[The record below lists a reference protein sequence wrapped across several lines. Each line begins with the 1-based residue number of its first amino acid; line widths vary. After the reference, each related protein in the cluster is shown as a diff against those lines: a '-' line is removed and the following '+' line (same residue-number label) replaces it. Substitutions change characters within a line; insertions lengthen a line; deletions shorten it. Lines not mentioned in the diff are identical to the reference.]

1 MSEKNQYQRRFHI
14 GIDIGKEGAIVIQEK
29 DKAIASI
36 PMPLIGKELDYNGI
50 YRTLEPY
57 EGGNGIVVFEKI
69 VPYVGNKT
77 SIFSMGM
84 QAGAI
89 EMACVALAIP
99 YTKLPPQTWQ
109 KEMFLGVDQMTK
121 KSATTKSGET
131 RDTKGM
137 ALIAAQRLFP
147 GFIFNFLSRYKKGN
161 TKPHNGLVDAL
172 LMSEYAKRK
181 FP

>member
-1 MSEKNQYQRRFHI
+1 MGNKTQYQRRFHI

-29 DKAIASI
+29 DKAITSM
-36 PMPLIGKELDYNGI
+36 PMPLIVKELDYNGI
-50 YRTLEPY
+50 YKILEPY
-57 EGGNGIVVFEKI
+57 EGGNGMVVFEKI

-99 YTKLPPQTWQ
+99 YTKIPPQTWQ
-109 KEMFLGVDQMTK
+109 KEMFIGVDNITK
-121 KSATTKSGET
+121 KSITTKSGES
-131 RDTKGM
+131 RDTKTM

-147 GFIFNFLSRYKKGN
+147 GQLFNFPNQKKT

-172 LMSEYAKRK
+172 LMSEFAKRK
-181 FP
+181 FQ